1 MPVMARPL
9 LLALALFLAPVAS
22 AQQNAFDLAGPD
34 LAVTVTR
41 DGVELPVTAVPAL
54 RTGDRLTARAVLP
67 PDQAARYRLVVA
79 FLRGATNP
87 PPKKWFFAVE
97 TWSRKR
103 NVLDVTVPEGAEQ
116 AILFLAPETGGGFDA
131 VRGAVRGRPGVFV
144 RATQDLYQASLDRA
158 RLDAFVAAIGRI
170 GDTAPERLV
179 TAAPILANALR
190 IKLNAECLTR
200 QRGLQAACLTQSRDA
215 LVLQA
220 QRGTTLAETLTGT
233 PVDLA
238 YRVAATPEGGAG
250 YYSPYIGLARDV
262 ARLFGAFRTAQYQ
275 YLPALSLGQGDRVRL
290 QLNAAP
296 SFQNPRSVLVAPL
309 PPIGVAPPPIWRSAA
324 PAPICLTQPDMVL
337 PLDDASLLFA
347 TGHARDLMLKIT
359 TTDGRGAELPLV
371 ADAERGGLRLANGSD
386 LSGIGTV
393 TDAVLQGKWGFDP
406 FSGPHLPVRHDVA
419 GAWRARPDDAVV
431 VGRDHPLRLTGG
443 ASACIERLSLR
454 DGDERNR
461 PLQWKAI
468 GPEEAEATLPLT
480 GIRPGPLQLTIAR
493 YGTAR
498 PDTLALTGRAE
509 PSRLDRFVIH
519 AGDRTG
525 TLSGARL
532 DQVAALVLNDRS
544 FVAGALTRGAD
555 GDRLELTTTQPI
567 PAGSGG
573 QAAVTLRDGRTA
585 GVPATIGEPRPAARL
600 LSRVVTATPPAGTLP
615 IDLPDGLVPAG
626 GTLTFSFAVTGTLTD
641 RDAIEVATADGGAT
655 STLTFA
661 SGALQRVGN
670 DVIVA
675 RIAPR
680 QSLGA
685 SATGLLRF
693 RLRHGDAV
701 GDWQRL
707 AHVVRLPLLTALDC
721 PAEGTDCRL
730 LGNDLFLIAAVGD
743 TPDAARS
750 IAVPPGFVGPSITLP
765 RPGGDAVFIRLHDA
779 PDVAL
784 RVTVGAARASHAAD
798 GP

>member
-1 MPVMARPL
+1 MPGMARLL
-9 LLALALFLAPVAS
+9 LLALALFLAPAAL

-41 DGVELPVTAVPAL
+41 DGVALPVTAVPAL

-144 RATQDLYQASLDRA
+144 RAAQDLYQASLDRA

-275 YLPALSLGQGDRVRL
+275 YLPALSLEQGDRIRL

-309 PPIGVAPPPIWRSAA
+309 PPIGVAPPPVWRSAA
-324 PAPICLTQPDMVL
+324 PAPVCLTQPDMVL

-347 TGHARDLMLKIT
+347 TGHARDLVLKVT

-371 ADAERGGLRLANGSD
+371 ANAERGGLRLANGSD
-386 LSGIGTV
+386 LSGIGSV

-406 FSGPHLPVRHDVA
+406 FSGPHLPVRHDTA

-454 DGDERNR
+454 DGEERNR
-461 PLQWKAI
+461 PLQWKTVA
-468 GPEEAEATLPLT
+468 PEEVEATLPLT
-480 GIRPGPLQLTIAR
+480 GVRPGSLRLTIAR
-493 YGTAR
+493 YGTAT
-498 PDTLALTGRAE
+498 PDTLPLIGRAE
-509 PSRLDRFVIH
+509 PSRLDRFTIH
-519 AGDRTG
+519 AGDRAG
-525 TLSGARL
+525 TLTGARL
-532 DQVAALVLNDRS
+532 DQVAGLVLNEQR
-544 FVAGALTRGAD
+544 FTAGALTRGAD
-555 GDRLELTTTQPI
+555 GDRLELTAPQPV
-567 PAGSGG
+567 AVTGSSGP
-573 QAAVTLRDGRTA
+573 AAVTLRDGRA
-585 GVPATIGEPRPAARL
+585 ASVPATIGEARPSARL
-600 LSRVVTATPPAGTLP
+600 LSRVVTATPPAGTLS
-615 IDLPDGLVPAG
+615 IDLPEGLVPAG
-626 GTLTFSFAVTGTLTD
+626 GTLTFSFAVTGTLAD
-641 RDAIEVATADGGAT
+641 RDTIEIATVDGGAT
-655 STLTFA
+655 TLTFA
-661 SGALQRVGN
+661 SGALQRSGN
-670 DVIVA
+670 DVVVA

-685 SATGLLRF
+685 TATGPLRF

-701 GDWQRL
+701 GDWQPL
-707 AHVVRLPLLTALDC
+707 AHVVRLPVLNALEC
-721 PAEGTDCRL
+721 PAQGAECRL
-730 LGNDLFLIAAVGD
+730 VGNDLFLIAAAGD
-743 TPDAARS
+743 ARDPARS
-750 IAVPPGFVGPSITLP
+750 VTVPPGFVGPSITLP
-765 RPGGDAVFIRLHDA
+765 RPSQGKAFVRLHDA
-779 PDVAL
+779 PDVML
-784 RVTVGAARASHAAD
+784 PVTPTG
-798 GP
+798 

>member
-1 MPVMARPL
+1 MARLL
-9 LLALALFLAPVAS
+9 LLALALFLAPAAS

-41 DGVELPVTAVPAL
+41 DGVALPVTAVPAL

-87 PPKKWFFAVE
+87 PPKNWFFAVE

-103 NVLDVTVPEGAEQ
+103 NVLDVTVPPGAEQ

-144 RATQDLYQASLDRA
+144 RAAQDLYQASLDRA

-220 QRGTTLAETLTGT
+220 QRGATLAETLTGA

-309 PPIGVAPPPIWRSAA
+309 PPIGVAPPPVWRSAA
-324 PAPICLTQPDMVL
+324 PAPVCLTQPDMVL

-347 TGHARDLMLKIT
+347 TGHARDLMLKVT
-359 TTDGRGAELPLV
+359 TTDGRGVELPLV
-371 ADAERGGLRLANGSD
+371 ADAERGGLRLTGGGD

-393 TDAVLQGKWGFDP
+393 TDAVLHGKWGFDP
-406 FSGPHLPVRHDVA
+406 FSGPRLPVRHDVA

-454 DGDERNR
+454 DGEERNR
-461 PLQWKAI
+461 PLQWKAV
-468 GPEEAEATLPLT
+468 GPEEVEATLPLT

-493 YGTAR
+493 YGAAT
-498 PDTLALTGRAE
+498 PDVLALTGRAE
-509 PSRLDRFVIH
+509 PSRLDRFTIH

-525 TLSGARL
+525 TLTGARL
-532 DQVAALVLNDRS
+532 DQIAGLVLNERR
-544 FVAGALTRGAD
+544 FTVGALTRSAD
-555 GDRLELTTTQPI
+555 GDRLELTTPQPVAAASGPVG
-567 PAGSGG
+567 PAV
-573 QAAVTLRDGRTA
+573 VTLRDGRTA
-585 GVPATIGEPRPAARL
+585 SVPATIGEARPAARL
-600 LSRVVTATPPAGTLP
+600 LSRVVTAMPPAGALP
-615 IDLPDGLVPAG
+615 IVLPEGLIPAG

-641 RDAIEVATADGGAT
+641 RDAIEVATVDGGAT
-655 STLTFA
+655 TVLTFA
-661 SGALQRVGN
+661 SGALQRGGN
-670 DVIVA
+670 DVVVA

-685 SATGLLRF
+685 TATGPLRF
-693 RLRHGDAV
+693 RLRHDDAV
-701 GDWQRL
+701 GDWQAL
-707 AHVVRLPLLTALDC
+707 ARVVRLPVLTTLDC
-721 PAEGTDCRL
+721 PAEGAECRL
-730 LGNDLFLIAAVGD
+730 SGNDLFLIAAVGD
-743 TPDAARS
+743 NGDPARS
-750 IAVPPGFVGPSITLP
+750 VTIPPGFVGPSITLP
-765 RPGGDAVFIRLHDA
+765 RPASGVVFVRLHDA
-779 PDVAL
+779 PDMAL
-784 RVTVGAARASHAAD
+784 RVAA
-798 GP
+798 GG